1 MTIGVCLQIRDEAKK
16 LIYQI
21 GIMIVVAYRGAPVQ
35 Q

>member
-1 MTIGVCLQIRDEAKK
+1 MTIGVCLQTHHEAKK
-16 LIYQI
+16 FTYQI